1 MYFTAHRGFDD
12 YYPENTRSGIGNAA
26 RTDGVDAVEFDVR
39 RCGSG
44 ELVVI
49 HHDHVGAVS
58 ESHGD
63 VDELSASELASISVE
78 GSGEGVPEL
87 EEVLDVVPPAVGMNV
102 ELKEIGLAEEVLEAV
117 SEIENDVL
125 ISALD
130 ANVHALWETCLAET
144 SVPLACNFS
153 VRPKEDLEIA
163 DLIGCSYANPNWAMC
178 LVTDV
183 IDRAHERG
191 MAVHAWPVG
200 SRIVAEA
207 LRRRGVD
214 GIIASTPA
222 VARPIGQAALD
233 GRLERL
239 YRSVSEIVNRR

>member
-12 YYPENTRSGIGNAA
+12 YYPENTLGGIGKAA
-26 RTDGVDAVEFDVR
+26 RTEGVDAVEFDVR

-63 VDELSASELASISVE
+63 VDELSASELAAIDVE

-87 EEVLDVVPPAVGMNV
+87 REVLDVVPPEIDMNV
-102 ELKEIGLAEEVLEAV
+102 ELKEIGLAEEVLEALRDV
-117 SEIENDVL
+117 DNDVT

-130 ANVHALWETCLAET
+130 ANVHALWETRLAEA
-144 SVPLACNFS
+144 SIPLACNFS
-153 VRPKEDLEIA
+153 VRPEEDLEIA
-163 DLIGCSYANPNWAMC
+163 ELIGCSYANPNWAMC

-183 IDRAHERG
+183 VDRAHEQG

-200 SRIVAEA
+200 SRLVAEA
-207 LRRRGVD
+207 LRRQGVD
-214 GIIASTPA
+214 GIIARAPS
-222 VARPIGQAALD
+222 VARPIGEDVLD
-233 GRLERL
+233 GRLGRL
-239 YRSVSEIVNRR
+239 YRSASEVLR